1 MTISDLLTSFLRP
14 CGAAHAPPKSPTPHS
29 APNVSRPNADP
40 VDVSK
45 SADKTNHTTPAGTQA
60 AQITPGSDDKAPE
73 KDKLCSD
80 SLTGQNVD
88 AGPAAC
94 ETSDQVIK
102 VYGFETLHQLHSK
115 AWDDRTQALQYVRD
129 TVTRCERGEHTPD
142 EVFQASACVAQ
153 VALADK
159 VQPVYLSAL
168 ELARVLIC
176 EFAPR
181 YTGLNKLVDKHSDAM
196 LPMIVA
202 KTSDRN
208 ARSLEATHRTLLS
221 MAKVPHPGCR
231 SIMSHVLTT
240 VSTKNV
246 TAICGRLEL
255 LELLI
260 DEVGFSKHGGLSLS
274 VVMSWV
280 KPHLEAPDEKV
291 RSAAV
296 EVTVCCYSHK
306 GERTSQ
312 YVAHLKPALLKLLQ
326 ARFAEAGTKGKDRK
340 KKDKKSKRA
349 LPALKG
355 QQGQSMLT
363 KRGMP
368 LSRAS
373 SRGSTSSSGS
383 GTRQSSSAGSAGDS
397 DYIGSPSRKMMPLGA
412 GTPLGS
418 QAKLETRN
426 TPHLLGTEGGTPTS
440 RNMEP
445 LAHISHND
453 PNSLFDKDDLDE
465 DFMSEIEG
473 FNL

>member
-1 MTISDLLTSFLRP
+1 MGP
-14 CGAAHAPPKSPTPHS
+14 
-29 APNVSRPNADP
+29 
-40 VDVSK
+40 
-45 SADKTNHTTPAGTQA
+45 Q
-60 AQITPGSDDKAPE
+60 
-73 KDKLCSD
+73 
-80 SLTGQNVD
+80 
-88 AGPAAC
+88 AGPPEAA
-94 ETSDQVIK
+94 
-102 VYGFETLHQLHSK
+102 
-115 AWDDRTQALQYVRD
+115 
-129 TVTRCERGEHTPD
+129 
-142 EVFQASACVAQ
+142 
-153 VALADK
+153 
-159 VQPVYLSAL
+159 
-168 ELARVLIC
+168 
-176 EFAPR
+176 
-181 YTGLNKLVDKHSDAM
+181 
-196 LPMIVA
+196 
-202 KTSDRN
+202 
-208 ARSLEATHRTLLS
+208 
-221 MAKVPHPGCR
+221 PG
-231 SIMSHVLTT
+231 
-240 VSTKNV
+240 
-246 TAICGRLEL
+246 
-255 LELLI
+255 
-260 DEVGFSKHGGLSLS
+260 
-274 VVMSWV
+274 
-280 KPHLEAPDEKV
+280 
-291 RSAAV
+291 
-296 EVTVCCYSHK
+296 
-306 GERTSQ
+306 
-312 YVAHLKPALLKLLQ
+312 
-326 ARFAEAGTKGKDRK
+326 FAEAGTKGKDRK